1 MLAFLGGGLFAYFI
15 VSAIFL
21 VSLYAMVFVILVVLD
36 LYDLLIKSTKKAKE

>member
-21 VSLYAMVFVILVVLD
+21 VSLYAMAFVILVVLD
-36 LYDLLIKSTKKAKE
+36 LYDWLVKPKKQPSE